1 MVPVSSASRRKLER
15 MAGELGL
22 LMAAPAAGVDLRMF

>member
-1 MVPVSSASRRKLER
+1 MVPVSPATHRTLER
-15 MAGELGL
+15 IAGELGL